1 MVTKQQQLEWLAIQC
16 NKWPSGM
23 EYLLMSDLTMGLIGG
38 DVMVTRQ
45 EWQHERDRIAEMN
58 AMTMQMCNIKP
69 LEIGKMSG
77 KPEPDNSWH
86 ERGELPP
93 VGIPVELWFGGSLAY
108 NCEFI
113 VMRGND
119 CVVWNLDDD
128 KPDCADRMNSQFL
141 PLRTER
147 EKAIEDMSRV
157 MHEHDSVINDD
168 TLGALYDA
176 GYRRVA
182 P

>member
-16 NKWPSGM
+16 DKWPSGM
-23 EYLLMSDLTMGLIGG
+23 EYLLMSDLTVGLTGG
-38 DVMVTRQ
+38 DLKVTRQ
-45 EWQHERDRIAEMN
+45 EWQQERD
-58 AMTMQMCNIKP
+58 
-69 LEIGKMSG
+69 KMSS
-77 KPEPDNSWH
+77 KPEADNSWY

-93 VGIPVELWFGGSLAY
+93 VG
-108 NCEFI
+108 CECEW
-113 VMRGND
+113 VDDSWVDGAD
-119 CVVWNLDDD
+119 GVCYPDVGCVVFVCEHKETPGGDVIAVFTWPNGDGLGVAASRM
-128 KPDCADRMNSQFL
+128 PADFS

-176 GYRRVA
+176 GYRKVA